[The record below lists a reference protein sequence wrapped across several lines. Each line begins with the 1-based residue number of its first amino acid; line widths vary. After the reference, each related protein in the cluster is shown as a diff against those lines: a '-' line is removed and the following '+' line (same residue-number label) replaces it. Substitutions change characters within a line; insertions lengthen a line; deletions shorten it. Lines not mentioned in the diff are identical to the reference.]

1 LSAQL
6 VLAVNLI
13 VSKNKFLA
21 SFMNFIS
28 IQLRLFVQESIDPKN
43 FIGKHISVSEFNKW
57 KIFLDKEAA
66 TILLTVT
73 EWTLGLQENDEKHI
87 ESLMIALV
95 NLSNTLNAYIFKNSA
110 LLKNHPQAR
119 IIRQHYY
126 YSLNLLERLLLSLG
140 ESFPAPAASV
150 KISQANLWEV
160 IPRLKEKFYKV
171 SNHFNDF
178 LIDKELLDVVITG
191 LSALINKKDI
201 TWEDTRYVASLMDL
215 LLNDAELDNKKLADL
230 LIIHDFNIQ
239 SFYLYYLHKLRE
251 RLDDIPGLH
260 EQREMLLAEKDRLY
274 NLTTEKGLTMP
285 SKNRRLFM
293 ELGEF
298 VDGKYTFA
306 KKRVKLQRRFIRDT
320 KDARTNT
327 RFLINLPVPQFGLF
341 IRMQIEK
348 GFLVKE
354 NLGELFKFF
363 AGHFYTPNTLY
374 ISPDSLQKKSTDVEF
389 ATAQK
394 LKGHLI
400 GMINWLNTNYNLSN
414 YN

>member
-1 LSAQL
+1 
-6 VLAVNLI
+6 
-13 VSKNKFLA
+13 
-21 SFMNFIS
+21 MNFIS

-43 FIGKHISVSEFNKW
+43 FIGKHLSTSEFNKW
-57 KIFLDKEAA
+57 KNFLDKEAA
-66 TILLTVT
+66 AILLSVT
-73 EWTLGLQENDEKHI
+73 DWQPGFQEYDEKHI
-87 ESLMIALV
+87 ESLITALV
-95 NLSNTLNAYIFKNSA
+95 NLSNMLNSYMFKSPP

-119 IIRQHYY
+119 SIKEHYY
-126 YSLNLLERLLLSLG
+126 YSLHLLEGLLLSLG
-140 ESFPAPAASV
+140 ESFPGPVASV
-150 KISQANLWEV
+150 KISQANLRAV
-160 IPRLKEKFYKV
+160 IPRLKEKFYKL
-171 SNHFNDF
+171 SDHFND
-178 LIDKELLDVVITG
+178 LPIDKELLDIVIPG
-191 LSALINKKDI
+191 LSALIYKRDI
-201 TWEDTRYVASLMDL
+201 TWEDTRYIASLMDL
-215 LLNDAELDNKKLADL
+215 LLNDSELDNKKLADL

-239 SFYLYYLHKLRE
+239 AFYLYYLHKLRE
-251 RLDDIPGLH
+251 RLDNIPGLH

-285 SKNRRLFM
+285 SKNRSLFM

-298 VDGKYTFA
+298 VNGKYTFA

-320 KDARTNT
+320 KNARTNT

>member
-1 LSAQL
+1 
-6 VLAVNLI
+6 
-13 VSKNKFLA
+13 
-21 SFMNFIS
+21 M
-28 IQLRLFVQESIDPKN
+28 E
-43 FIGKHISVSEFNKW
+43 G
-57 KIFLDKEAA
+57 
-66 TILLTVT
+66 
-73 EWTLGLQENDEKHI
+73 
-87 ESLMIALV
+87 
-95 NLSNTLNAYIFKNSA
+95 
-110 LLKNHPQAR
+110 
-119 IIRQHYY
+119 
-126 YSLNLLERLLLSLG
+126 LLLSLG
-140 ESFPAPAASV
+140 ESFPAQTASV
-150 KISQANLWEV
+150 KISQANLRAV

-171 SNHFNDF
+171 SDHFNAF
-178 LIDKELLDVVITG
+178 VIDKELLDVVITG

-201 TWEDTRYVASLMDL
+201 TLDDTRYITSLMDL
-215 LLNDAELDNKKLADL
+215 LLKDSELDNKKLADL
-230 LIIHDFNIQ
+230 LIIHDFNTQ
-239 SFYLYYLHKLRE
+239 AFYLFYLYQLRE

-285 SKNRRLFM
+285 SKNRSLFM

-298 VDGKYTFA
+298 VNGKYTFA
-306 KKRVKLQRRFIRDT
+306 KKRVKLQRRFICDT
-320 KDARTNT
+320 KNAQTNS

-400 GMINWLNTNYNLSN
+400 GMINWLNANYNLSN

>member
-1 LSAQL
+1 
-6 VLAVNLI
+6 
-13 VSKNKFLA
+13 
-21 SFMNFIS
+21 MNFIS

-43 FIGKHISVSEFNKW
+43 FTGKHITTLEFNKW
-57 KIFLDKEAA
+57 KNFLKKEVTA
-66 TILLTVT
+66 ILLKVS
-73 EWTLGLQENDEKHI
+73 EWPLNLQEHDAKHI
-87 ESLMIALV
+87 ERLITGIV
-95 NLSNTLNAYIFKNSA
+95 ILSNTLNSYILKNSVF
-110 LLKNHPQAR
+110 LKNHPQAK
-119 IIRQHYY
+119 IIREHYY
-126 YSLNLLERLLLSLG
+126 YSFNLLEELLLSLG
-140 ESFPAPAASV
+140 ESFPGAAAGV
-150 KISQANLWEV
+150 KISQANLRHV
-160 IPRLKEKFYKV
+160 IPGLKKKFYKLCG
-171 SNHFNDF
+171 HFNEF
-178 LIDKELLDVVITG
+178 VIDKALLDIVIPG
-191 LSALINKKDI
+191 ISALINKKDI
-201 TWEDTRYVASLMDL
+201 TWDDTRYISSLMDL
-215 LLNDAELDNKKLADL
+215 LLNDSELDNKKLADL

-239 SFYLYYLHKLRE
+239 AFYLYYLHRLRE

-274 NLTTEKGLTMP
+274 NLTTEKGLIMP
-285 SKNRRLFM
+285 SKNRSLFM

-298 VDGKYTFA
+298 VNGKYTFA

-320 KDARTNT
+320 KNAKTNT

-348 GFLVKE
+348 GFLAKE

-400 GMINWLNTNYNLSN
+400 GMINWLNANYNLSN

>member
-1 LSAQL
+1 
-6 VLAVNLI
+6 
-13 VSKNKFLA
+13 
-21 SFMNFIS
+21 MNFIS
-28 IQLRLFVQESIDPKN
+28 IQLQLFVQESIDPKN
-43 FIGKHISVSEFNKW
+43 FIGKHITISEFNKW
-57 KIFLDKEAA
+57 KIFLEKEVAA
-66 TILLTVT
+66 ILLSAS
-73 EWTLGLQENDEKHI
+73 EWPSGFQEYDAKHI
-87 ESLMIALV
+87 ESLITGIV
-95 NLSNTLNAYIFKNSA
+95 NLNNTLNTYILKNSA

-119 IIRQHYY
+119 SIKEHYY
-126 YSLNLLERLLLSLG
+126 YSLKLLEGLLLSLG
-140 ESFPAPAASV
+140 DTFPAPAASV
-150 KISQANLWEV
+150 KISQANLRAV

-171 SNHFNDF
+171 SGHFKDF
-178 LIDKELLDVVITG
+178 PIDKELLNIVISG

-201 TWEDTRYVASLMDL
+201 TWNDKKYIASLMDL
-215 LLNDAELDNKKLADL
+215 MLSDPELDSEKLADL

-239 SFYLYYLHKLRE
+239 AFYRYYLHKLRNS
-251 RLDDIPGLH
+251 LNDIPGLH
-260 EQREMLLAEKDRLY
+260 EQRDMLLAEKDRLY

-285 SKNRRLFM
+285 SKNKSLFM

-298 VDGKYTFA
+298 VNGKYTFA
-306 KKRVKLQRRFIRDT
+306 KKRVKMQRRFIRDT
-320 KDARTNT
+320 KNAKTNT

-348 GFLVKE
+348 GFLAKE
-354 NLGELFKFF
+354 NVGELFKFF

>member
-1 LSAQL
+1 
-6 VLAVNLI
+6 
-13 VSKNKFLA
+13 
-21 SFMNFIS
+21 MNVIS
-28 IQLRLFVQESIDPKN
+28 IQLRLFIQESIDPKN
-43 FIGKHISVSEFNKW
+43 FIGKHITTSEFNKW
-57 KIFLDKEAA
+57 KIFLEKEAA

-73 EWTLGLQENDEKHI
+73 EWTLGLPENDVKHI
-87 ESLMIALV
+87 ESLIIALV

-119 IIRQHYY
+119 SIREHYY

-140 ESFPAPAASV
+140 ESFPAQAASV
-150 KISQANLWEV
+150 KISQANLREV

-171 SNHFNDF
+171 SDHLNDF
-178 LIDKELLDVVITG
+178 PIDKDLSDIVIPG

-215 LLNDAELDNKKLADL
+215 LLNDSELDNKKLAEL
-230 LIIHDFNIQ
+230 LIIHDFNLQ
-239 SFYLYYLHKLRE
+239 AFYLYYLHQLRA

-285 SKNRRLFM
+285 SKNRSLFM

-298 VDGKYTFA
+298 VNGKYTFA
-306 KKRVKLQRRFIRDT
+306 KKRVKLQRRFIRDA
-320 KDARTNT
+320 KNVRTNS

-348 GFLVKE
+348 GLLAKE
-354 NLGELFKFF
+354 NIGELFKFF